1 MTLGKATV
9 QGYTTLTLG
18 GTTFSLV
25 YQGHERI
32 FMLLTTGDLI
42 TRQISSCNGTA
53 ATIVS
58 PWDRAIA
65 PHYVAMFGK
74 LILCRSIRTSLRCSM
89 TRPRLTTVNLRQGT
103 GEGVYRA
110 GRSQQRRRGRLLL
123 MSLATNEQL
132 QQQADTA
139 EVYTV
144 VVGGSTYTFTTYY
157 KSLTINS
164 VTYPAIPAR
173 GAA

>member
-1 MTLGKATV
+1 M

-74 LILCRSIRTSLRCSM
+74 LILCRFDQDELEM
-89 TRPRLTTVNLRQGT
+89 QYDTTEV
-103 GEGVYRA
+103 
-110 GRSQQRRRGRLLL
+110 SHCK
-123 MSLATNEQL
+123 LAFKEL
-132 QQQADTA
+132 AK
-139 EVYTV
+139 EYTV
-144 VVGGSTYTFTTYY
+144 QAVAGSGGGGGFY
-157 KSLTINS
+157 
-164 VTYPAIPAR
+164 
-173 GAA
+173 